1 MEKIIDINNKQHIFE
16 ILERLD
22 VNAVPLFGK
31 MTAQH
36 MVEHICG
43 GVIFS
48 NGKLPQKLYY
58 PADKAAI
65 MKNILIYSDAGF
77 PKDFKAPM
85 LGDDLPK
92 LVFPDLQTAIH
103 RLSIQLDNFHLYFEQ
118 NKGIKPIHPVMGEL
132 DYQEWIIFHNKH
144 FTHHFKQFGLI

>member
-1 MEKIIDINNKQHIFE
+1 MIDINNKQNIFQ
-16 ILERLD
+16 ILSRLD
-22 VNAVPLFGK
+22 ANAIPLFGK

-58 PADKAAI
+58 PPNKAAI
-65 MKNILIYSDAGF
+65 MKNILIYTDAGF

-92 LVFPDLQTAIH
+92 LVFADLPTAID
-103 RLSIQLDNFHLYFEQ
+103 RLSKQLDNFHEYFKQ
-118 NKGIKPIHPVMGEL
+118 NENTKAIHPVMGEL
-132 DYQEWIIFHNKH
+132 NYKEWIIFHNKH
-144 FTHHFKQFGLI
+144 FTHHFIQFGLI

>member
-1 MEKIIDINNKQHIFE
+1 MKKILDINNKQNIFE
-16 ILERLD
+16 LLEHLN

-118 NKGIKPIHPVMGEL
+118 NKDIKPIHPVMGEL

>member
-1 MEKIIDINNKQHIFE
+1 MIDINNKQNIFE
-16 ILERLD
+16 ILSRLD

-58 PADKAAI
+58 PPEKAAI

-85 LGDDLPK
+85 LGDNLPK
-92 LVFPDLQTAIH
+92 LVFPDLPTAID
-103 RLSIQLDNFHLYFEQ
+103 RLSKQLDNFHEYFKQ
-118 NKGIKPIHPVMGEL
+118 NPTIKPIHPVMGEL
-132 DYQEWIIFHNKH
+132 DYNEWIIFHNKH

>member
-1 MEKIIDINNKQHIFE
+1 MIDINDKKAVFE
-16 ILERLD
+16 KLAHLD

-58 PADKAAI
+58 PPEKAAI
-65 MKNILIYSDAGF
+65 IKNIFIYTDAGF

-92 LVFPDLQTAIH
+92 LIFPDLQTAIN
-103 RLSIQLDNFHLYFEQ
+103 RLSKQLDNFHEYFKQ
-118 NKGIKPIHPVMGEL
+118 NENIKPIHPVMGEL
-132 DYQEWIIFHNKH
+132 DYKEWTIFHNKH
-144 FTHHFKQFGLI
+144 FTHHFKQFSLLKD